1 MLTQLNMQSDNVTLN
16 LLQQGNEEIFENVF
30 KQHFNS
36 LHAYAFTILKD
47 AVAAEEIVQS
57 LFLKL
62 WEKRENLD
70 IRSSLKSYLYRATY
84 NDCMNTIKHWQV
96 KQRHQDHITYINDF
110 TYEHTANQLH
120 ENELKRELQKAL
132 NVLPEKCRTVFQM
145 SRFEELKYQ
154 EIADR
159 LEISIKTVE
168 NQMGKALKILRTE
181 LADYLPLMVYCLLKL
196 FLGQ

>member
-1 MLTQLNMQSDNVTLN
+1 MQSDSVTLN
-16 LLQQGNEEIFENVF
+16 LLQQGNEDIFENVF

-47 AVAAEEIVQS
+47 AVAAEEVVQS
-57 LFLKL
+57 LFLKI
-62 WEKRENLD
+62 WEKKENLD
-70 IRSSLKSYLYRATY
+70 IRTSLKSYLYRATY
-84 NDCMNTIKHWQV
+84 NDCMNIIKHWQV
-96 KQRHQDHITYINDF
+96 RQRHQDHISYVSDMS
-110 TYEHTANQLH
+110 YEHTANQLH
-120 ENELKRELQKAL
+120 ENELKKELQKAMNL
-132 NVLPEKCRTVFQM
+132 LPEKCRTIFQM

-168 NQMGKALKILRTE
+168 NQMGKALKILRTA

>member
-1 MLTQLNMQSDNVTLN
+1 MRSDTDTLI
-16 LLQQGNEEIFENVF
+16 LLQQGDEGVFETVF

-36 LHAYAFTILKD
+36 LHAYACTILKD
-47 AVAAEEIVQS
+47 AVTAEEVVQS

-62 WEKRENLD
+62 WEKRAHLA
-70 IRSSLKSYLYRATY
+70 IRTSLKSYLYRATY
-84 NDCMNTIKHWQV
+84 NDCMNIIKHGQV
-96 KQRHQDHITYINDF
+96 KQKHQAHMAYTNDS

-132 NVLPEKCRTVFQM
+132 NLLPEKCRTVFQL

-154 EIADR
+154 EIADE
-159 LEISIKTVE
+159 LKISIKTVE
-168 NQMGKALKILRTE
+168 NQMGKALRILRVA
-181 LADYLPLMVYCLLKL
+181 LADYLPLLVYCLLKI